1 MLMKKLL
8 VFVVGPT
15 AVGKTTTAIDLATHF
30 NTEIISC
37 DSRQFYKEMNI
48 GTAKPSLNEI
58 KKIKHHLVGN
68 ISVNKDYNISEFTND
83 ADIILKTI
91 LPKKNIVILVGGS
104 GLYIESLIFGI
115 DQIPEIS
122 MDLRNKLN
130 NDLKN
135 NGIKF
140 LQDLLKNIDPEISDK
155 IDMKNPRR
163 VIRALEI
170 CLTSKKKYSQ
180 IIDKTKK
187 TPKYDF
193 LCIGLDCNRKELYEV
208 INKRVDAMVANGLV
222 SEVKSLYRFRKN
234 NALNTIGYKEIFEY
248 IDGKDS
254 LENCVEKIK
263 VNSRRYAKR
272 QLTWFRSKNYVKWF
286 DKPNLEELIN
296 YIEINQQST

>member
-1 MLMKKLL
+1 MKKLL

-15 AVGKTTTAIDLATHF
+15 AIGKTSIAIDLATHF

-48 GTAKPSLNEI
+48 GTAKPSPNEI

-83 ADIILKTI
+83 ADDILRSI
-91 LPKKNIVILVGGS
+91 LNKKNIAILVGGS

-115 DQIPEIS
+115 DQIPEVS
-122 MDLRNKLN
+122 LDLRNKLN
-130 NDLKN
+130 DDLKN

-140 LQDLLKNIDPEISDK
+140 LQDWLKKIDPEILDK
-155 IDMKNPRR
+155 IDIKNPRR

-187 TPKYDF
+187 IPKYDF
-193 LCIGLDCNRKELYEV
+193 LCIGLNRNRKKLYEA
-208 INKRVDAMVANGLV
+208 INKRVDNMVANGLV
-222 SEVKSLYRFRKN
+222 NEVKSLYKFRKN
-234 NALNTIGYKEIFEY
+234 NALNTIGYKEVFEY
-248 IDGKDS
+248 IEGNDS
-254 LENCVEKIK
+254 LENCIEKIK

-286 DKPNLEELIN
+286 DKPNLDELIN
-296 YIEINQQST
+296 YIKINQQST

>member
-1 MLMKKLL
+1 MKKLL

-15 AVGKTTTAIDLATHF
+15 AIGKTSTAINLATHF

-48 GTAKPSLNEI
+48 GTAKPSPNEI
-58 KKIKHHLVGN
+58 KKVKHHLVGN
-68 ISVNKDYNISEFTND
+68 ISVNKNYNISEFIND
-83 ADIILKTI
+83 ADIILKSI
-91 LPKKNIVILVGGS
+91 LDKKNIAILVGGS

-115 DQIPEIS
+115 DQIPEVS

-140 LQDLLKNIDPEISDK
+140 LQDLLKKIDPEISDK

-163 VIRALEI
+163 VIRSLEI

-193 LCIGLDCNRKELYEV
+193 LCVGLDCNRKELYEI
-208 INKRVDAMVANGLV
+208 INKRVDYMLSQGLV
-222 SEVKSLYRFRKN
+222 SEVESLYEFRES

-248 IDGKDS
+248 LDGNDS
-254 LENCVEKIK
+254 LENCIEKIK

-272 QLTWFRSKNYVKWF
+272 QLTWFRSKSYVKWF
-286 DKPNLEELIN
+286 KKTNVEEIIDYINL
-296 YIEINQQST
+296 NQQST

>member
-1 MLMKKLL
+1 MKKLL

-15 AVGKTTTAIDLATHF
+15 AIGKTSTAIDLATHF

-48 GTAKPSLNEI
+48 GTAKPSPNEI

-68 ISVNKDYNISEFTND
+68 ISVNKNYNISEFIND
-83 ADIILKTI
+83 SDIILKSI
-91 LPKKNIVILVGGS
+91 LDEKDIAILVGGS

-115 DQIPEIS
+115 DQIPEVSI
-122 MDLRNKLN
+122 DLRNKLN

-140 LQDLLKNIDPEISDK
+140 MQDWLRKLDPEILDK
-155 IDMKNPRR
+155 IDAKNPRR

-170 CLTSKKKYSQ
+170 CITSKKKYSQ
-180 IIDKTKK
+180 IINKNKK
-187 TPKYDF
+187 KPKYDF
-193 LCIGLDCNRKELYEV
+193 LCIGLDCNRKELYEI
-208 INKRVDAMVANGLV
+208 INKRVDNMILNGLV
-222 SEVKSLYRFRKN
+222 DEVKSLYKFRES

-248 IDGKDS
+248 LEGKDS
-254 LENCVEKIK
+254 LEKCVEKIK

-272 QLTWFRSKNYVKWF
+272 QLTWFRSKSYIKWF
-286 DKPNLEELIN
+286 KKPKVEEIVN
-296 YIEINQQST
+296 YIKINQQLT

>member
-1 MLMKKLL
+1 MKKLL

-15 AVGKTTTAIDLATHF
+15 AIGKTSTAINLATHF
-30 NTEIISC
+30 DTEIISC

-48 GTAKPSLNEI
+48 GTAKPSPNEI
-58 KKIKHHLVGN
+58 KKIKHHLVDN
-68 ISVNKDYNISEFTND
+68 ISVNKNYNISEFIND
-83 ADIILKTI
+83 ADIILKSI
-91 LPKKNIVILVGGS
+91 LDKKNIVILVGGS

-115 DQIPEIS
+115 DQIPEVS

-140 LQDLLKNIDPEISDK
+140 LQDLLKKIDPEISDK

-193 LCIGLDCNRKELYEV
+193 ICIGLDCNRKELYEV
-208 INKRVDAMVANGLV
+208 INERVDDMVSQGLV
-222 SEVKSLYRFRKN
+222 SEVKSLLKFRES

-248 IDGKDS
+248 LDGNDS
-254 LENCVEKIK
+254 LENCIEKIK

-272 QLTWFRSKNYVKWF
+272 QLTWFRSKSYIKWF
-286 DKPNLEELIN
+286 KKTNVEEIIDYIN
-296 YIEINQQST
+296 INQQST

>member
-1 MLMKKLL
+1 MKKLL

-15 AVGKTTTAIDLATHF
+15 AIGKTSTAIDLATHF

-48 GTAKPSLNEI
+48 GTAKPSPNEI

-68 ISVNKDYNISEFTND
+68 ISVNKNYNISEFTND
-83 ADIILKTI
+83 ANNILKSI
-91 LPKKNIVILVGGS
+91 LDKKNIAILVGGS

-115 DQIPEIS
+115 DQIPEVS

-140 LQDLLKNIDPEISDK
+140 LQDLLKNMDPEISDK

-180 IIDKTKK
+180 IIDKTQKI
-187 TPKYDF
+187 PKYDF

-208 INKRVDAMVANGLV
+208 INKRVDSMMANGLV

-248 IDGKDS
+248 LDGKDS
-254 LENCVEKIK
+254 LENCIEKIK

-286 DKPNLEELIN
+286 DKPNIEELIN

>member
-1 MLMKKLL
+1 MKKLL

-15 AVGKTTTAIDLATHF
+15 AIGKTSTAIDLATHF

-48 GTAKPSLNEI
+48 GTAKPSPNEI

-68 ISVNKDYNISEFTND
+68 ISVNKNYNISEFTND
-83 ADIILKTI
+83 ANNILKSI
-91 LPKKNIVILVGGS
+91 LDKKNIAILVGGS

-115 DQIPEIS
+115 DQIPEVS

-140 LQDLLKNIDPEISDK
+140 LQDLLKNMDPEISDK

-180 IIDKTKK
+180 IIDKTQKI
-187 TPKYDF
+187 PKYDF
-193 LCIGLDCNRKELYEV
+193 LCIGLDCDRKELYEV
-208 INKRVDAMVANGLV
+208 INKRVDSMMANGLV

-248 IDGKDS
+248 LDGKDS

>member
-1 MLMKKLL
+1 MKKLL

-15 AVGKTTTAIDLATHF
+15 AIGKTSTAIDLATHF

-48 GTAKPSLNEI
+48 GTAKPSPNEI

-68 ISVNKDYNISEFTND
+68 ISVNKNYNISEFTND
-83 ADIILKTI
+83 ADNILKS
-91 LPKKNIVILVGGS
+91 LLDKKNIAILVGGS

-115 DQIPEIS
+115 DQIPEVS

-140 LQDLLKNIDPEISDK
+140 LQDLLKNMDPEISDK

-180 IIDKTKK
+180 IIDKTQKI
-187 TPKYDF
+187 PKYDF

-208 INKRVDAMVANGLV
+208 INKRVDSMVANGLV

-248 IDGKDS
+248 LDGKDS

>member
-1 MLMKKLL
+1 MKKLL

-15 AVGKTTTAIDLATHF
+15 AVGKTSTAIDLATYF
-30 NTEIISC
+30 NTDIISC

-48 GTAKPSLNEI
+48 GTAKPSPNEI
-58 KKIKHHLVGN
+58 KKIRHHLVGN
-68 ISVNKDYNISEFTND
+68 ISINRNYNISEFIND
-83 ADIILKTI
+83 SNIILKSI
-91 LPKKNIVILVGGS
+91 LDEKDIVILVGGS

-115 DQIPEIS
+115 DKVPEINI
-122 MDLRNKLN
+122 DLRNRLN

-140 LQDLLKNIDPEISDK
+140 LQDWLKKIDPEILRK
-155 IDMKNPRR
+155 IDTKNPRR

-187 TPKYDF
+187 KPKYDF
-193 LCIGLDCNRKELYEV
+193 LCIGLDCNREELYKI
-208 INKRVDAMVANGLV
+208 INKRVDNMILNGLV
-222 SEVKSLYRFRKN
+222 DEVKSLYKFRET

-248 IDGKDS
+248 LEGKDS
-254 LENCVEKIK
+254 LENCIEKIK

-286 DKPNLEELIN
+286 MKPKVEEIVN
-296 YIEINQQST
+296 YIEINQQLT

>member
-1 MLMKKLL
+1 MKKLL

-15 AVGKTTTAIDLATHF
+15 AIGKTSTAIDLATHF
-30 NTEIISC
+30 STEIISC

-48 GTAKPSLNEI
+48 GTAKPSPNEI

-68 ISVNKDYNISEFTND
+68 ISVKNNYNISEFIND
-83 ADIILKTI
+83 SDVILKSI
-91 LPKKNIVILVGGS
+91 LDEKDIAILVGGS

-115 DQIPEIS
+115 DQIPEVSI
-122 MDLRNKLN
+122 DLRNKLN

-140 LQDLLKNIDPEISDK
+140 MQDWLRKLDPEVLDK
-155 IDMKNPRR
+155 IDTKNPRR

-170 CLTSKKKYSQ
+170 CITSKKKYSQ

-187 TPKYDF
+187 KPKYDF
-193 LCIGLDCNRKELYEV
+193 LCIGLDCNRKELYEI
-208 INKRVDAMVANGLV
+208 INKRVDNMILNGLV
-222 SEVKSLYRFRKN
+222 DEVKSLYKFRES

-248 IDGKDS
+248 LEGKDS
-254 LENCVEKIK
+254 LENCIEKIK

-272 QLTWFRSKNYVKWF
+272 QLTWFRSKSYVKWF
-286 DKPNLEELIN
+286 KKPKVEEIVN
-296 YIEINQQST
+296 YIEINQQLT

>member
-1 MLMKKLL
+1 MKKLL

-15 AVGKTTTAIDLATHF
+15 AIGKTSTAIDLATHF

-48 GTAKPSLNEI
+48 GTAKPSPNEI

-68 ISVNKDYNISEFTND
+68 ISVNKNYNISEFTND
-83 ADIILKTI
+83 ANNILKSI
-91 LPKKNIVILVGGS
+91 LDKKNIAILVGGS

-115 DQIPEIS
+115 DQIPEVS

-140 LQDLLKNIDPEISDK
+140 LQDLLKNMDPEISDK

-180 IIDKTKK
+180 IIDKTQKI
-187 TPKYDF
+187 PKYDF

-208 INKRVDAMVANGLV
+208 INKRVDSMVANGLV

-248 IDGKDS
+248 LDGKDS

>member
-1 MLMKKLL
+1 MKKLL

-15 AVGKTTTAIDLATHF
+15 AIGKTSIAIDLATHF

-48 GTAKPSLNEI
+48 GTAKPSPNEI

-83 ADIILKTI
+83 ADDILRSI
-91 LPKKNIVILVGGS
+91 LNKNNIAILVGGS
-104 GLYIESLIFGI
+104 GLYIESLIFEI
-115 DQIPEIS
+115 DQIPEVS
-122 MDLRNKLN
+122 LDLRNKLN
-130 NDLKN
+130 DDLKN

-140 LQDLLKNIDPEISDK
+140 LQDWLKKIDPEILDK
-155 IDMKNPRR
+155 IDIKNPRR

-187 TPKYDF
+187 IPKYNF
-193 LCIGLDCNRKELYEV
+193 LCIGLDRNRKKLYEA
-208 INKRVDAMVANGLV
+208 INKRVDNMVANGLV
-222 SEVKSLYRFRKN
+222 NEVKSLYKFRKN

-248 IDGKDS
+248 IEGNDS
-254 LENCVEKIK
+254 LENCIEKIK

-286 DKPNLEELIN
+286 DKPNLDELIN
-296 YIEINQQST
+296 YIKINQQST

>member
-1 MLMKKLL
+1 MKKLL
-8 VFVVGPT
+8 VFVVGPI
-15 AVGKTTTAIDLATHF
+15 AIGKTSIAIDLATHF

-48 GTAKPSLNEI
+48 GTAKPSPNEI
-58 KKIKHHLVGN
+58 NKIKHHLIGN

-83 ADIILKTI
+83 ADLILRSI
-91 LPKKNIVILVGGS
+91 LNKKNIAILVGGS

-115 DQIPEIS
+115 DQIPEVS
-122 MDLRNKLN
+122 LDLRNKLN

-140 LQDLLKNIDPEISDK
+140 LQDWLKKIDPELLDK
-155 IDMKNPRR
+155 IDIKNPRR
-163 VIRALEI
+163 VMRALEI

-187 TPKYDF
+187 IPKYDF
-193 LCIGLDCNRKELYEV
+193 LCIGLDRNRKKLYEA
-208 INKRVDAMVANGLV
+208 IDKRVDNMVANGLV
-222 SEVKSLYRFRKN
+222 NEVKSLYKFRKN

-248 IDGKDS
+248 IEGNDS
-254 LENCVEKIK
+254 LENCIEKIK

-296 YIEINQQST
+296 YIKINQQPT

>member
-1 MLMKKLL
+1 MKKLL

-15 AVGKTTTAIDLATHF
+15 AIGKTSIAIDLATHF

-48 GTAKPSLNEI
+48 GTAKPSPNEI

-83 ADIILKTI
+83 ADDILRSI
-91 LPKKNIVILVGGS
+91 LNKKNIAILVGGS

-115 DQIPEIS
+115 DQIPEVS
-122 MDLRNKLN
+122 LDLRNKLN
-130 NDLKN
+130 DDLKN

-140 LQDLLKNIDPEISDK
+140 LQDWLKKIDPEILDK
-155 IDMKNPRR
+155 IDIKNPRR

-187 TPKYDF
+187 IPKYDF
-193 LCIGLDCNRKELYEV
+193 LCIGLDRNRKKLYEA
-208 INKRVDAMVANGLV
+208 INKRVDNMVANGLV
-222 SEVKSLYRFRKN
+222 NEVKSLYKFRKN

-248 IDGKDS
+248 IEGNDS
-254 LENCVEKIK
+254 LENCIEKIK

-286 DKPNLEELIN
+286 DKPNLDELIN
-296 YIEINQQST
+296 YIKINQQST

>member
-1 MLMKKLL
+1 MKKLL
-8 VFVVGPT
+8 VFIVGPT
-15 AVGKTTTAIDLATHF
+15 AIGKTSIAINLATHF

-48 GTAKPSLNEI
+48 GTAKPSPNEI
-58 KKIKHHLVGN
+58 KKIKHHLIGN

-83 ADIILKTI
+83 ADVILRSI
-91 LPKKNIVILVGGS
+91 LNKKNIAILVGGS

-115 DQIPEIS
+115 DQIPEVS
-122 MDLRNKLN
+122 LDLRNKLN
-130 NDLKN
+130 DDLKN

-140 LQDLLKNIDPEISDK
+140 LQDWLKKIDPEILDK
-155 IDMKNPRR
+155 IDIKNPRR

-187 TPKYDF
+187 IPKYDF
-193 LCIGLDCNRKELYEV
+193 LCIGLNRNRKKLYEA
-208 INKRVDAMVANGLV
+208 INKRVDNMVANGLV
-222 SEVKSLYRFRKN
+222 SEVKSLYKFRKN

-248 IDGKDS
+248 IEGNDS
-254 LENCVEKIK
+254 LENCIEKIK

-286 DKPNLEELIN
+286 DKPNLDELIN
-296 YIEINQQST
+296 YIKINQQST

>member
-1 MLMKKLL
+1 MKKLL

-15 AVGKTTTAIDLATHF
+15 AIGKTSIAIELATHF

-48 GTAKPSLNEI
+48 GTAKPSPNEI

-83 ADIILKTI
+83 ADDILGSI
-91 LPKKNIVILVGGS
+91 LNKKNIAILVGGS

-115 DQIPEIS
+115 DQIPEVS
-122 MDLRNKLN
+122 LDLRNKLN
-130 NDLKN
+130 DDLKN

-140 LQDLLKNIDPEISDK
+140 LQDWLKKIDPEILDK
-155 IDMKNPRR
+155 IDIKNPRR

-187 TPKYDF
+187 IPKYDF
-193 LCIGLDCNRKELYEV
+193 LCIGLNRNRKKLYEA
-208 INKRVDAMVANGLV
+208 INKRVDNMVANGLV
-222 SEVKSLYRFRKN
+222 NEVKSLYKFRKN
-234 NALNTIGYKEIFEY
+234 NALNTIGYKEVFEY
-248 IDGKDS
+248 IEGNDS
-254 LENCVEKIK
+254 LENCIEKIK

-286 DKPNLEELIN
+286 DKPNLDELIN
-296 YIEINQQST
+296 YIKINQQST

>member
-1 MLMKKLL
+1 MKKLL

-15 AVGKTTTAIDLATHF
+15 AIGKTSTAIDLATHF

-48 GTAKPSLNEI
+48 GTAKPSPNEI

-68 ISVNKDYNISEFTND
+68 ISVNKNYNISEFTND
-83 ADIILKTI
+83 ADNILKS
-91 LPKKNIVILVGGS
+91 LLDKKNIAILVGGS

-115 DQIPEIS
+115 DQIPEVS

-140 LQDLLKNIDPEISDK
+140 LQDLLKNMDPEISDK

-180 IIDKTKK
+180 IIDKTQKI
-187 TPKYDF
+187 PKYDF

-208 INKRVDAMVANGLV
+208 INKRVDSMMANGLV

-248 IDGKDS
+248 LDGKDS

>member
-1 MLMKKLL
+1 MKKLL

-15 AVGKTTTAIDLATHF
+15 AIGKTSIAIDLANHF

-48 GTAKPSLNEI
+48 GTAKPSPNEI
-58 KKIKHHLVGN
+58 KKIKHHLIGN

-83 ADIILKTI
+83 ADDILRSI
-91 LPKKNIVILVGGS
+91 LNKKNIAILVGGS

-115 DQIPEIS
+115 DQIPEVS
-122 MDLRNKLN
+122 LDLRNKLN
-130 NDLKN
+130 DDLKN

-140 LQDLLKNIDPEISDK
+140 LQDWLKKIDPEILDK
-155 IDMKNPRR
+155 IDIKNPRR

-187 TPKYDF
+187 IPKYDF
-193 LCIGLDCNRKELYEV
+193 LCIGLNRNRKKLYEA
-208 INKRVDAMVANGLV
+208 INKRVDNMVANGLV
-222 SEVKSLYRFRKN
+222 NEVKSLYKFRKN

-248 IDGKDS
+248 IEGNDS
-254 LENCVEKIK
+254 LENCIEKIK

-286 DKPNLEELIN
+286 DKPNLDELIN
-296 YIEINQQST
+296 YIKINQQST

>member
-1 MLMKKLL
+1 MKKLL

-15 AVGKTTTAIDLATHF
+15 AIGKTSIAIDLATHF

-48 GTAKPSLNEI
+48 GTAKPSPNEI

-83 ADIILKTI
+83 ADDILRSI
-91 LPKKNIVILVGGS
+91 LNKNNIAILVGGS

-115 DQIPEIS
+115 DQIPEVS
-122 MDLRNKLN
+122 LDLRNKLN
-130 NDLKN
+130 DDLKN

-140 LQDLLKNIDPEISDK
+140 LQDWLKKIDPEILDK
-155 IDMKNPRR
+155 IDIKNPRR

-187 TPKYDF
+187 IPKYDF
-193 LCIGLDCNRKELYEV
+193 LCIGLDSNRKKLYEA
-208 INKRVDAMVANGLV
+208 INKRVDNMVANGLV
-222 SEVKSLYRFRKN
+222 NEVKSLYKFRKN

-248 IDGKDS
+248 IEGNDS
-254 LENCVEKIK
+254 LENCIEKIK

-286 DKPNLEELIN
+286 DKPNLDELIN
-296 YIEINQQST
+296 YIKINQQST

>member
-1 MLMKKLL
+1 MKKLL

-15 AVGKTTTAIDLATHF
+15 AIGKTSIAIDLATHF

-48 GTAKPSLNEI
+48 GTAKPSPNEI

-83 ADIILKTI
+83 ADDILGSI
-91 LPKKNIVILVGGS
+91 LNKKNIAILVGGS

-115 DQIPEIS
+115 DQIPEVS
-122 MDLRNKLN
+122 LDLRNKLN
-130 NDLKN
+130 DDLKN

-140 LQDLLKNIDPEISDK
+140 LQDWLKKIDPEIFDK
-155 IDMKNPRR
+155 IDIKNPRR

-187 TPKYDF
+187 IPKYDF
-193 LCIGLDCNRKELYEV
+193 LCIGLNRNRKKLYEA
-208 INKRVDAMVANGLV
+208 INKRVDNMVANGLV
-222 SEVKSLYRFRKN
+222 NEVKSLYKFRKN

-248 IDGKDS
+248 IEGNDS
-254 LENCVEKIK
+254 LENCIEKIK

-286 DKPNLEELIN
+286 DKPNLDELIN
-296 YIEINQQST
+296 YIKINQQST

>member
-1 MLMKKLL
+1 MKKLL
-8 VFVVGPT
+8 VFIVGPT
-15 AVGKTTTAIDLATHF
+15 AIGKTSIAINLATHF

-48 GTAKPSLNEI
+48 GTAKPSQNEI
-58 KKIKHHLVGN
+58 KKIKHHLIGN

-83 ADIILKTI
+83 ADVILRSI
-91 LPKKNIVILVGGS
+91 LNKKNIAILVGGS

-115 DQIPEIS
+115 DQIPEVS
-122 MDLRNKLN
+122 LDLRNKLN
-130 NDLKN
+130 DDLKN

-140 LQDLLKNIDPEISDK
+140 LQDQLKKIDPEILDK
-155 IDMKNPRR
+155 IDTKNPRR

-187 TPKYDF
+187 IPKYNF
-193 LCIGLDCNRKELYEV
+193 LCIGLDRNRKKLYEA
-208 INKRVDAMVANGLV
+208 IDKRVDNMVANGLV
-222 SEVKSLYRFRKN
+222 NEVKSLYEFRKN

-248 IDGKDS
+248 IEGNDS
-254 LENCVEKIK
+254 LENCIEKIK

-296 YIEINQQST
+296 YIKINQQPT

>member
-1 MLMKKLL
+1 MKKLL

-15 AVGKTTTAIDLATHF
+15 AIGKTSTAIDLATHF

-48 GTAKPSLNEI
+48 GTAKPSPNEI

-68 ISVNKDYNISEFTND
+68 ISVNKNYNISEFTND
-83 ADIILKTI
+83 ANNILKSI
-91 LPKKNIVILVGGS
+91 LDKKNIAILVGGS

-115 DQIPEIS
+115 DQIPEVS

-140 LQDLLKNIDPEISDK
+140 LQDLLKNMDPEISDK

-170 CLTSKKKYSQ
+170 CLTSKKKDSQ
-180 IIDKTKK
+180 IIDKTQKI
-187 TPKYDF
+187 PKYDF

-208 INKRVDAMVANGLV
+208 INKRVDSMMANGLV

-248 IDGKDS
+248 LDGKDS

>member
-1 MLMKKLL
+1 MKKLL
-8 VFVVGPT
+8 VFIVGPT
-15 AVGKTTTAIDLATHF
+15 AIGKTSIAINLATHF

-48 GTAKPSLNEI
+48 GTAKPSPNEI
-58 KKIKHHLVGN
+58 KKIKHHLIGN

-83 ADIILKTI
+83 ADVILRSI
-91 LPKKNIVILVGGS
+91 LNKKNIAILVGGS

-115 DQIPEIS
+115 DQIPEVS
-122 MDLRNKLN
+122 LDLRNKLN
-130 NDLKN
+130 DDLKN

-140 LQDLLKNIDPEISDK
+140 LQDQLKKIDPEILDK
-155 IDMKNPRR
+155 IDTKNPRR

-187 TPKYDF
+187 IPKYDF
-193 LCIGLDCNRKELYEV
+193 LCIGLDSNRKKLYEA
-208 INKRVDAMVANGLV
+208 INKRVDNMLANGLV
-222 SEVKSLYRFRKN
+222 SEVKSLYKFRKN

-248 IDGKDS
+248 IEGNDS
-254 LENCVEKIK
+254 LENCIEKIK

-286 DKPNLEELIN
+286 DKPNLDELIN
-296 YIEINQQST
+296 YIKINQQSA

>member
-1 MLMKKLL
+1 MKKLL
-8 VFVVGPT
+8 VFIVGPT
-15 AVGKTTTAIDLATHF
+15 AIGKTSIAINLATHF

-48 GTAKPSLNEI
+48 GTAKPSPNEI
-58 KKIKHHLVGN
+58 NKIKHHLIGN

-83 ADIILKTI
+83 ADLILRSI
-91 LPKKNIVILVGGS
+91 LNKKNIAILVGGS

-115 DQIPEIS
+115 DQIPEVS
-122 MDLRNKLN
+122 LDLRNKLN

-140 LQDLLKNIDPEISDK
+140 LQDWLKKIDPELLDK
-155 IDMKNPRR
+155 IDIKNPRR
-163 VIRALEI
+163 VMRALEI

-187 TPKYDF
+187 IPKYDF
-193 LCIGLDCNRKELYEV
+193 LCIGLDRNRKKLYEA
-208 INKRVDAMVANGLV
+208 IDKRVDNMVANGLV
-222 SEVKSLYRFRKN
+222 NEVKSLYKFRKN

-248 IDGKDS
+248 IEGNDS
-254 LENCVEKIK
+254 LENCIEKIK

-286 DKPNLEELIN
+286 DKPNLDELIN
-296 YIEINQQST
+296 YIKINQQST

>member
-1 MLMKKLL
+1 MKKLL

-15 AVGKTTTAIDLATHF
+15 AVGKTSTAIDLATYF
-30 NTEIISC
+30 NTDILSC

-48 GTAKPSLNEI
+48 GTAKPSPNEI
-58 KKIKHHLVGN
+58 KKIRHHLVGN
-68 ISVNKDYNISEFTND
+68 ISINRNYNISEFIND
-83 ADIILKTI
+83 SDIILKSI
-91 LPKKNIVILVGGS
+91 LDEKDIAILVGGS

-115 DQIPEIS
+115 DKVPEINI
-122 MDLRNKLN
+122 DLRNRLN

-140 LQDLLKNIDPEISDK
+140 LQDWLKKIDPEILRK
-155 IDMKNPRR
+155 IDTKNPRR

-187 TPKYDF
+187 KPKYDF
-193 LCIGLDCNRKELYEV
+193 LCIGLDCNRKELYEM
-208 INKRVDAMVANGLV
+208 INKRVDNMILNGLV
-222 SEVKSLYRFRKN
+222 DEVKSLYKFRES

-248 IDGKDS
+248 LEGKDS
-254 LENCVEKIK
+254 LENCIEKIK

-272 QLTWFRSKNYVKWF
+272 QLTWFRSKSYVKWF
-286 DKPNLEELIN
+286 MKPKVEEIVN
-296 YIEINQQST
+296 YIEINQQLT

>member
-1 MLMKKLL
+1 MKKLL

-15 AVGKTTTAIDLATHF
+15 AIGKTSIAIDLATHF

-48 GTAKPSLNEI
+48 GTAKPSPNEI

-83 ADIILKTI
+83 ADDILRSI
-91 LPKKNIVILVGGS
+91 LNKNNIAILVGGS

-115 DQIPEIS
+115 DQIPEVS
-122 MDLRNKLN
+122 LDLRNKLN
-130 NDLKN
+130 DDLKN

-140 LQDLLKNIDPEISDK
+140 LQDWLKKIDPEILDK
-155 IDMKNPRR
+155 IDIKNPRR

-187 TPKYDF
+187 IPKYNF
-193 LCIGLDCNRKELYEV
+193 LCIGLDRNRKKLYEA
-208 INKRVDAMVANGLV
+208 INKRVDYMVANGLV
-222 SEVKSLYRFRKN
+222 NEVKSLYKFRKN
-234 NALNTIGYKEIFEY
+234 NALNTIGYKEVFEY
-248 IDGKDS
+248 IEGNDS
-254 LENCVEKIK
+254 LENCIEKIK

-286 DKPNLEELIN
+286 DKPNLDELIN
-296 YIEINQQST
+296 YIKINQQST

>member
-1 MLMKKLL
+1 MKKLL

-15 AVGKTTTAIDLATHF
+15 AIGKTSTAIDLATHF

-48 GTAKPSLNEI
+48 GTAKPSPNEI

-68 ISVNKDYNISEFTND
+68 ISVNKNYNISEFTND
-83 ADIILKTI
+83 ANNILKSI
-91 LPKKNIVILVGGS
+91 LDKKNIAILVGGS

-115 DQIPEIS
+115 DQIPEVS

-140 LQDLLKNIDPEISDK
+140 LQDLLKNMDPEISDK

-180 IIDKTKK
+180 IIDKTQKI
-187 TPKYDF
+187 PKYDF

-208 INKRVDAMVANGLV
+208 INKRVDSMMANGLV

-248 IDGKDS
+248 LDGKDS
-254 LENCVEKIK
+254 LENCVKKIK

>member
-1 MLMKKLL
+1 MKKLL

-15 AVGKTTTAIDLATHF
+15 AIGKTSTAIDLATHF

-48 GTAKPSLNEI
+48 GTAKPSPNEI

-68 ISVNKDYNISEFTND
+68 ISVNKNYNISEFTND
-83 ADIILKTI
+83 ADNILKS
-91 LPKKNIVILVGGS
+91 LLDKKNIAILVGGS

-115 DQIPEIS
+115 DQIPEVS

-180 IIDKTKK
+180 IIDKTQKI
-187 TPKYDF
+187 PKYDF

-208 INKRVDAMVANGLV
+208 INKRVDSMMANGLV

-248 IDGKDS
+248 LDGKDS

>member
-1 MLMKKLL
+1 MKKLL

-15 AVGKTTTAIDLATHF
+15 AIGKTSTAIDLATHF

-48 GTAKPSLNEI
+48 GTAKPSPNEI

-68 ISVNKDYNISEFTND
+68 ISVNKNYNISEFTND
-83 ADIILKTI
+83 ADNILKS
-91 LPKKNIVILVGGS
+91 LLDKKNIAILVGGS

-115 DQIPEIS
+115 DQIPEVS

-140 LQDLLKNIDPEISDK
+140 LQDLLKNMDPEISDK

-180 IIDKTKK
+180 IIDKTQKI
-187 TPKYDF
+187 PKYDF

-208 INKRVDAMVANGLV
+208 INKRVDSMMANGLV

-248 IDGKDS
+248 LDGKDS

-286 DKPNLEELIN
+286 DKPNIEELIN

>member
-1 MLMKKLL
+1 MKKLL

-15 AVGKTTTAIDLATHF
+15 AVGKTSTAIDLATYF
-30 NTEIISC
+30 NTDILSC

-48 GTAKPSLNEI
+48 GTAKPSPNEI
-58 KKIKHHLVGN
+58 KKIRHHLVGN
-68 ISVNKDYNISEFTND
+68 ISINRNYNISEFIND
-83 ADIILKTI
+83 SNIILKSI
-91 LPKKNIVILVGGS
+91 LDEKDIAILVGGS

-115 DQIPEIS
+115 DKVPEINI
-122 MDLRNKLN
+122 DLRNRLN

-140 LQDLLKNIDPEISDK
+140 LQDWLKKIDPEILRK
-155 IDMKNPRR
+155 IDTKNPRR

-187 TPKYDF
+187 KPKYDF
-193 LCIGLDCNRKELYEV
+193 LCIGLDCNREELYKI
-208 INKRVDAMVANGLV
+208 INKRVDNMILNGLV
-222 SEVKSLYRFRKN
+222 DEVKSLYKFRET

-248 IDGKDS
+248 LEGKDS
-254 LENCVEKIK
+254 LENCIEKIK

-272 QLTWFRSKNYVKWF
+272 QLTWFRSKSYVKWF
-286 DKPNLEELIN
+286 MKPKVEEIVN
-296 YIEINQQST
+296 YIEINQQLT

>member
-1 MLMKKLL
+1 MKKLL
-8 VFVVGPT
+8 VFIVGPT
-15 AVGKTTTAIDLATHF
+15 AIGKTSIAINLATHF

-48 GTAKPSLNEI
+48 GTAKPSPNDI
-58 KKIKHHLVGN
+58 KKIKHHLIGN

-83 ADIILKTI
+83 ADVILRNI
-91 LPKKNIVILVGGS
+91 LNKKNIAILVGGS

-115 DQIPEIS
+115 DQIPEVS
-122 MDLRNKLN
+122 LDLRNKLN
-130 NDLKN
+130 DDLKN

-140 LQDLLKNIDPEISDK
+140 LQDQLKKIDPEILEK
-155 IDMKNPRR
+155 IDIKNPRR

-187 TPKYDF
+187 IPKYDF
-193 LCIGLDCNRKELYEV
+193 LCIGLDSNRKKLYEA
-208 INKRVDAMVANGLV
+208 INKRVDNMVANGLV
-222 SEVKSLYRFRKN
+222 NEVKSLYKFRKN

-248 IDGKDS
+248 IEGNDS
-254 LENCVEKIK
+254 LENCIEKIK

-296 YIEINQQST
+296 YIKINQQPT